1 LFASEPHPPDVR
13 SKLVADGTRPG
24 VAADRKGLERITMA
38 QRTQRRTPRSARPER
53 STCLSATAAA
63 LASTVHPHDAPLQV
77 GATKGSAQPV
87 ATGWIRSS
95 HRLLMM
101 RGLSSIEASN
111 VVAYIAGLH
120 PASEGWSI
128 RQIQKLVA
136 LRSLVAC
143 GVIAS

>member
-1 LFASEPHPPDVR
+1 M
-13 SKLVADGTRPG
+13 
-24 VAADRKGLERITMA
+24 ERITMA
-38 QRTQRRTPRSARPER
+38 QRTQRRTPRSAGAKR

-63 LASTVHPHDAPLQV
+63 LASIVHPHGAPLPV
-77 GATKGSAQPV
+77 GTAKGSAQPV
-87 ATGWIRSS
+87 AAGWIRSS

-101 RGLSSIEASN
+101 GGLSSGEASN
-111 VVAYIAGLH
+111 VVAYVAGLH
-120 PASEGWSI
+120 PAPSGWSV